1 MKKGKKNT
9 AFVLVVLCVIAIAS
23 SVSFTGCQMEN
34 PIMERW
40 WEEHAREFSPD
51 EAFQIL
57 DVVTIHYVI
66 FAGEQ
71 LEFNNPIPGMGGS
84 SMLTPPQVQ
93 FNASIIDIAAE
104 MLLDRPQYRVILHG
118 NANPVLHTAEERI
131 QLAQISLTR
140 ANNTAAALAD
150 AFTTKGGDITN
161 LMGRMR
167 TVGYGGGLTISDPLH
182 ADLNR
187 RVEVIIFTVE
197 TQSN

>member
-1 MKKGKKNT
+1 MKKRKFFP

-23 SVSFTGCQMEN
+23 YLSFTGCQMEN
-34 PIMERW
+34 PIMETW
-40 WEEHAREFSPD
+40 WDDRHRELNPD
-51 EAFQIL
+51 MAFQVL
-57 DVVTIHYVI
+57 NVVTIHYVI

-71 LEFNNPIPGMGGS
+71 LEFNNPNPGIGGS

-104 MLLDRPQYRVILHG
+104 MLIDRPQYRVILHG
-118 NANPVLHTAEERI
+118 NANPVLHTTDESI

-140 ANNTAAALAD
+140 ANNTAAALAA
-150 AFTTKGGDITN
+150 AFTTKGGDINN

-197 TQSN
+197 TQKN